1 MFRPMSAP
9 DAVAQAGPVEATRVS
24 RFARRWSRVALWAL
38 LAVAAGAILRLW
50 LTAPVAVEL
59 VRLHRGPLVVEAF
72 GTGTLEAK
80 VVVGASAKMVGKVV
94 EVLADQGDTVAAGQC
109 LARLESK
116 DYEDT
121 VSVAQAK
128 LGQAGAELSKAEADF
143 ERSRALFRERIV
155 SQADLDAQETA
166 RRVGEAGVATA
177 RAELG
182 FARARLTDTRITSP
196 IAGLVVTRNL
206 EVGSTVVPGA
216 PIFRVADM
224 TLVWVQAM
232 VDERETGAMA
242 LGAAARVVFRS
253 APDTSLPGTLSRLAR
268 EADRVTEE
276 LQADVKV
283 EKLPAHFALGQKADV
298 FIETARKPEALQ
310 VPKSALVPR
319 GREVGLYVVADGRA
333 AWQAVKLGL
342 VGRDAAEV
350 LEGLTEAALV
360 VREPLLGKTA
370 LAEGQRVKARNP
382 AEAP

>member
-1 MFRPMSAP
+1 MSVIDTAARAP
-9 DAVAQAGPVEATRVS
+9 TAVAGRASQLTG
-24 RFARRWSRVALWAL
+24 RWSRVAVWFL
-38 LAVAAGAILRLW
+38 LAVVTAAIVRWA
-50 LTAPVAVEL
+50 LTAPAAVEV
-59 VRLHRGPLVVEAF
+59 VRLSRGHLVVEAF

-80 VVVGASAKMVGKVV
+80 VVVDAGAKIVGKVV
-94 EVLADQGDTVAAGQC
+94 DVLVDQGDTVAAGQC

-116 DYEDT
+116 DYEDA
-121 VSVAQAK
+121 VGVAQAR
-128 LGQAGAELSKAEADF
+128 LARSEAELSKSEADL
-143 ERSRALFRERIV
+143 ERSRALFRDRIL
-155 SQADLDAQETA
+155 SRADLDAQETA
-166 RRVGEAGVATA
+166 RRVGEASVATA

-216 PIFRVADM
+216 PIFRVADT

-232 VDERETGAMA
+232 VDEREVGGLTV
-242 LGAAARVVFRS
+242 GAAARVVFRS
-253 APDTSLPGTLSRLAR
+253 APGTSLPGTLSRLAR

-276 LQADVKV
+276 LQADVRV
-283 EKLPAHFALGQKADV
+283 QQLPAHFALGQKADV

-333 AWQAVKLGL
+333 RWQAVKLGL

-360 VREPLLGKTA
+360 AREPLRGKAT
-370 LAEGQRVKARNP
+370 LAEGQRVKARNTV
-382 AEAP
+382 EAP